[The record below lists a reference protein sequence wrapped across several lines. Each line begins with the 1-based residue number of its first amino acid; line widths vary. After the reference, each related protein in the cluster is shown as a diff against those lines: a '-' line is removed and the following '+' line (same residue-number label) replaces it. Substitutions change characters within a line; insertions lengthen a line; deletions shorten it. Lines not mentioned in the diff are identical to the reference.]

1 METFEVGDIVKAE
14 VTGIEKY
21 GIFVKVDEK
30 YNGLIHISE
39 ISENFVKNVNDFTK
53 IGEKIY
59 CKILEIDNDN
69 NNMKL
74 TIKNI
79 NYKNDKKKFNETIK
93 GFSILKDNL
102 DGWIEDKKKQI
113 KKNQQN

>member
-59 CKILEIDNDN
+59 CKILEIDHDN